1 MYIIVKPPKIY
12 VIILIRESFFFFE
25 KLNQRKL
32 IYIYI
37 YIYRWV
43 QVTPGV
49 TSLELHIL

>member
-37 YIYRWV
+37 YIWV